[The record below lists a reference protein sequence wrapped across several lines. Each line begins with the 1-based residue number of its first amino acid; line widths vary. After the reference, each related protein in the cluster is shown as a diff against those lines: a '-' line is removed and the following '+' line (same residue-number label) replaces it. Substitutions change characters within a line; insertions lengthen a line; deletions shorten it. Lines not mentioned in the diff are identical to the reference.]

1 MDSRKQRRAAAK
13 KAARWEREAAAR
25 MEASGRS
32 QLLKERILSA
42 AHDDDSHADLLIPG
56 IRRTTQTP
64 VPPQADWMPLQAIGG
79 LAAVGFP
86 AYIVAEAALSSR
98 LHPLHWLVAVV
109 GGVLGY
115 VGGLLLYRRRGY

>member
-1 MDSRKQRRAAAK
+1 MENRKERRAAAR

-32 QLLKERILSA
+32 QRLKERILSA
-42 AHDDDSHADLLIPG
+42 AHEDDSVEDPPIPG
-56 IRRTTQTP
+56 ARLTSKAPAPQT
-64 VPPQADWMPLQAIGG
+64 DWMPLQAIAG

-86 AYIVAEAALSSR
+86 VYIVAEAALSSR
-98 LHPLHWLVAVV
+98 LHPLHWLVAVA
-109 GGVLGY
+109 GGLLGY